1 MLKVRRQN
9 VWANLNDK
17 VTLCLKKPQ
26 RQCISIGCLQI
37 PFSFLLVASETHSV
51 PDVWNWVA
59 RCCLWP
65 GFCQSRSMESPQ
77 SASRPTDLAFSFTFI
92 SARLALETFH
102 SRTKSS
108 SVWRSISAFCR
119 SRFEHG
125 LEIEIKKLPRQFNIK
140 KRRLISGI
148 LLKKEKNGDNKNS
161 FAFLR

>member
-1 MLKVRRQN
+1 MTKLRSAWKNRS
-9 VWANLNDK
+9 ANAYRLDVYK
-17 VTLCLKKPQ
+17 FLFP
-26 RQCISIGCLQI
+26 
-37 PFSFLLVASETHSV
+37 SFLLVAS
-51 PDVWNWVA
+51 DNVWNWVA

-125 LEIEIKKLPRQFNIK
+125 LEIEIKKWPRQFNIK

-148 LLKKEKNGDNKNS
+148 LLKKEKMVTIKTRLH
-161 FAFLR
+161 F